1 MTLKANYIYVF
12 AKIFLITAIIV
23 SIKMLVVPYC
33 LGKNIY
39 LGKSLFVIISLGSF
53 SGVFS
58 SIIFTPLEISWNKE
72 SFSIQKMFSG
82 TKEFSWR
89 QLEGYHTSNLLSS
102 YVMIKFHGQ
111 RTFEIL
117 SFGFPKSDWQEFQL
131 MLKTQF
137 PEKKK
142 SQWFLS

>member
-1 MTLKANYIYVF
+1 LKANYLYVF
-12 AKIFLITAIIV
+12 AKIFLIIAIIV

-82 TKEFSWR
+82 TKEFSWN
-89 QLEGYHTSNLLSS
+89 QLEGYHTTNWYFNCLK
-102 YVMIKFHGQ
+102 IRFQGQ

-117 SFGFPKSDWQEFQL
+117 SFGFSKAEWQEFQL

-137 PEKKK
+137 PEKMK
-142 SQWFLS
+142 SQWFLL